1 MPFQNYG
8 AEVVDTR
15 AHRFLSLSVA
25 EQAITLLKNEP
36 PAASLIVN
44 NRSES
49 KDGQKMAVSDSS
61 SSSSD
66 DGVAPLLP
74 LDVSAFGG
82 SLKLALVGPQAN
94 FTLEMLSNYEGQNI
108 LALNHSTLMA
118 AQRR

>member
-1 MPFQNYG
+1 M
-8 AEVVDTR
+8 VDTR

-36 PAASLIVN
+36 PAASLIVS

-61 SSSSD
+61 GSSSSS